1 MQRDY
6 IQKDVTDYNSD
17 PLDKTHLDVVNW
29 AYLAKMFQ
37 PVHQQEEHV
46 GAMLRSSTHT
56 HTHTHTHDS
65 EITFFYG
72 TLR

>member
-56 HTHTHTHDS
+56 HTHTHT
-65 EITFFYG
+65 TAK
-72 TLR
+72 